1 MKKIFLLLLLCLAY
15 NTSFS
20 QEKKINHALELGLN
34 GSLLCLNGEIGYRL
48 NVKKFSFTVRY
59 GYGQIGKKKFVNT
72 ALTNAYGFWKLGYF
86 SPLNNFTH
94 NFIGSDVG
102 VGLGGIIRIKEK
114 HSLILSA
121 NLDYYF
127 LKDYYKSPDISAE
140 ISSQNFSIGFEVDYY
155 YKINDL
161 LSLKFGVSTPLMT
174 LLSFR
179 DFEPYNPSSMKFP
192 MAGFEPYLSVG
203 VQFNLSK
210 KTL

>member
-20 QEKKINHALELGLN
+20 QEKKINHAIELGLN
-34 GSLLCLNGEIGYRL
+34 GSLLRLNGEIGYRL

-72 ALTNAYGFWKLGYF
+72 TLQNGYGFWG
-86 SPLNNFTH
+86 SGTQNFTH

-102 VGLGGIIRIKEK
+102 IGLGGIIRIKEK

-127 LKDYYKSPDISAE
+127 LKDYYKNKGNTLKISA
-140 ISSQNFSIGFEVDYY
+140 QNFSIGFEVDYY

-179 DFEPYNPSSMKFP
+179 NFEPYNPSSMKFP
-192 MAGFEPYLSVG
+192 MVGLEPYLSIG
-203 VQFNLSK
+203 IQFNLSGGR
-210 KTL
+210 